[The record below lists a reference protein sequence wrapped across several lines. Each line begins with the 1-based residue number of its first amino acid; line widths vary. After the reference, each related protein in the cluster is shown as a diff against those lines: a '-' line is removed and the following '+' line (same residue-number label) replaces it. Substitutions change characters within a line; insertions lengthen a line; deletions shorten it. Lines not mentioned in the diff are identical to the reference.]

1 MKYLKYILK
10 NIEPL
15 RIADDSISQSGQ
27 AVTLRYIPGTTMKGY
42 VINSLVKNNPEIFEE
57 NKRELFSDKVCFL
70 NAYPY
75 ENGKELIPSPKGFYE
90 DKTGSNDKKEISNV
104 VVDGEFTE
112 GQKRA
117 SLGRFCYLEN
127 NCIHYYSVKTES
139 DMKIKIN
146 QGKQNVFRNE
156 YIARGN
162 KFVGYIAFEND
173 GIGEL
178 ISSSIT
184 DEVILGNA
192 RSQGLGKCVIEKKE
206 ILKAGEFPYGDYAA
220 KSEKTSCCYMML
232 LSNTVMRDDYGNY
245 DGINLEELE
254 KKLGVDDLN
263 IEFCSTSIVNVR
275 GYNRQWGVK
284 IPSVNMYE
292 QGSVFKLSYT
302 GTAST
307 ENMNNIM
314 NFGLGI
320 KKNDGCGRVI
330 FLENYE
336 AINCKKE
343 EVHKNELTEAI
354 AKNKDDDA
362 TIKIIAENYYRTLIF
377 EAIQNRV
384 LDGVNK
390 CDRKGLLLKDSQVG
404 KVRSILE
411 TNKYNPMEGTEIV
424 HNYFEH
430 AKEKQDSRNVQK
442 QKASIEPFMKQIL
455 YILDNPLQSQLGLN
469 DIKSVMGIPVCD
481 LIGEEELQRSKFE
494 YILELIKYDNRKG
507 EK

>member
-42 VINSLVKNNPEIFEE
+42 VINSLVNNNPAVFEE

-75 ENGKELIPSPKGFYE
+75 ENEKELIPSPKGFYE

-104 VVDGEFTE
+104 VINGEFTD

-117 SLGRFCYLEN
+117 SLGRFCYLQD

-173 GIGEL
+173 VIGEL
-178 ISSSIT
+178 ISSSIG

-192 RSQGLGKCVIEKKE
+192 RSQGLGKCLVQKKE
-206 ILKAGEFPYGDYAA
+206 ILKVGELPYSDYTA
-220 KSEKTSCCYMML
+220 KSEKTGFCYMML
-232 LSNTVMRDDYGNY
+232 LSNTVMRDAYGNY

-254 KKLGVDDLN
+254 KKLGISDLK

-284 IPSVNMYE
+284 TPSVNMYE

-302 GTAST
+302 GTISI
-307 ENMNNIM
+307 ESMNNIM
-314 NFGLGI
+314 NYGLGI
-320 KKNDGCGRVI
+320 KKNDGCGRVL

-336 AINCKKE
+336 AIKYKKE
-343 EVHKNELTEAI
+343 HNHDNELTECI
-354 AKNKDDDA
+354 VKNKDDEA
-362 TIKIIAENYYRTLIF
+362 TIKIIAENYYRTVIF
-377 EAIQNRV
+377 DAIASRV
-384 LDGVNK
+384 LCGVDK
-390 CDRKGLLLKDSQVG
+390 GDRTGLKLKDSQVG
-404 KVRSILE
+404 NVRSLLE
-411 TNKYNPMEGTEIV
+411 ANKYNPVEGTKIV
-424 HNYFEH
+424 HRYFEH
-430 AKEKQDSRNVQK
+430 AKEKQDARNVQK
-442 QKASIEPFMKQIL
+442 QKASIESFMKQIL
-455 YILDNPLQSQLGLN
+455 DILDNSLQSQLGLEG
-469 DIKSVMGIPVCD
+469 IKSVMGTPVSE
-481 LIGEEELQRSKFE
+481 LIGEEELQRLKFE
-494 YILELIKYDNRKG
+494 YILELIKYDNRGG